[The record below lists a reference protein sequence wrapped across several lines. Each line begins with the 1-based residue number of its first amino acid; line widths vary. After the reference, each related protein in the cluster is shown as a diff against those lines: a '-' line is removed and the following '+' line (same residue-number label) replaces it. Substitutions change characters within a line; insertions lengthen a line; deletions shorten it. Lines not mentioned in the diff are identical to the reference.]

1 MRVAVLEDDVIQQKT
16 LGDVLAKAQIEAKI
30 YGTGKDFSFA
40 MRRESFDAMVLDWTV
55 PDTTGI
61 ELLKS
66 LRDNGTRVPVL
77 FATVRDAEEDV
88 VEALSAGADDY
99 MVKPLRGGELI
110 ARLHALVRRA
120 QPPTT
125 DERFLDYDRFKFDLR
140 TQTLTSLGSQID
152 MTQKEFHLALLLFR
166 NIGRPLSR
174 GHIREEVWG
183 HDSDV
188 PSRTMDTHVSRVR
201 TKLGLRPEDGY
212 LLAPVYSYGYRL
224 EHLKAEAPQ
233 E

>member
-1 MRVAVLEDDVIQQKT
+1 MRVAILEDDLSQQKN
-16 LGDVLAKAQIEAKI
+16 LAEIMSRADIEAKI
-30 YGTGKDFSFA
+30 YGTGKEFSFA
-40 MRRESFDAMVLDWTV
+40 LRRESFDVMVLDWTV

-66 LRDNGTRVPVL
+66 LRVNGSRIPVL

-88 VEALSAGADDY
+88 VEALQAGADDY
-99 MVKPLRGGELI
+99 MVKPLRGAELV
-110 ARLHALVRRA
+110 ARLNALVRRA
-120 QPPTT
+120 QPPTSE
-125 DERFLDYDRFKFDLR
+125 ERFLDFDRFKFDLR
-140 TQTLTSLGSQID
+140 TQTLTANNEAID

-201 TKLGLRPEDGY
+201 TKLNLRPEEGY

-224 EHLKAEAPQ
+224 EHLTEDKPE
-233 E
+233 

>member
-1 MRVAVLEDDVIQQKT
+1 MRVAVLEDDEVQQKN
-16 LGDVLAKAQIEAKI
+16 LGEVFARADIEAKI
-30 YGTGKDFSFA
+30 FGTGKEFSFA

-61 ELLKS
+61 ELLRS
-66 LRDNGTRVPVL
+66 LRDSGTRIPVL

-88 VEALSAGADDY
+88 VEALQTGADDY

-110 ARLHALVRRA
+110 ARLNALVRRA

-125 DERFLDYDRFKFDLR
+125 DERFLEYDRFKFDLR
-140 TQTLTSLGSQID
+140 TQALTSNDEAID

-201 TKLGLRPEDGY
+201 TKLGLRPDDGY

-224 EHLKAEAPQ
+224 EHLEASNDS
-233 E
+233 